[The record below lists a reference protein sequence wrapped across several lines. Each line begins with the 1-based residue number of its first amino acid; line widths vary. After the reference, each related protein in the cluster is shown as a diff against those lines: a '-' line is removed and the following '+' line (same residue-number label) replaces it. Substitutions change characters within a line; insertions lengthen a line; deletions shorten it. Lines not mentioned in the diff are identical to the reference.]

1 MRLDAVLVSIS
12 YALMAVA
19 FIGYAIILWDAF
31 MTDLSQGYLC
41 LCVPFYFL
49 YYAFARSR
57 HPRRRLL
64 LVLVVGSYCIAMPLQ
79 YLAAAH
85 ARDVS
90 QRQLAD
96 EPIDGRPGAPAGP

>member
-1 MRLDAVLVSIS
+1 VLAYVSYVFMVVS
-12 YALMAVA
+12 FV
-19 FIGYAIILWDAF
+19 GYVIILWDAF
-31 MTDLSQGYLC
+31 MTDVSQGYLC

-79 YLAAAH
+79 YLAPAQAGSDDSPELTEDPPD
-85 ARDVS
+85 AR
-90 QRQLAD
+90 
-96 EPIDGRPGAPAGP
+96 PAGPAGP